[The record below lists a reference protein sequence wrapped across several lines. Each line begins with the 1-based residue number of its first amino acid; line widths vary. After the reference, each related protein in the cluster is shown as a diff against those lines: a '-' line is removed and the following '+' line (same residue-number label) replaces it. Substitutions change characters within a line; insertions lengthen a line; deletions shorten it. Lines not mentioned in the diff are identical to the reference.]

1 MKKLESKELEKIQGG
16 FSAWVALGIVS
27 AVLFL
32 SGVFEGIV
40 HPKSCN
46 AE

>member
-1 MKKLESKELEKIQGG
+1 MKTLSNKELEKIQGG
-16 FSAWVALGIVS
+16 FSIWMALGIASV
-27 AVLFL
+27 VIFL

-46 AE
+46 VE